1 VVPAWSSRHGVSC
14 SRHHA
19 AVRQKI
25 HLSQLFRLTGP
36 ALPETLKAFV
46 DDQVTEGGYSTS
58 SEYVRELIRRDQ
70 DRQQLKGLLLQG
82 AKSKKGAVADAA
94 YFNGLRQKLKQR
106 KKA

>member
-1 VVPAWSSRHGVSC
+1 MSTMNIS
-14 SRHHA
+14 
-19 AVRQKI
+19 
-25 HLSQLFRLTGP
+25 
-36 ALPETLKAFV
+36 LPETLKAFV
-46 DDQVTEGGYSTS
+46 DDQVTERGYSTS

>member
-1 VVPAWSSRHGVSC
+1 MSTMNIS
-14 SRHHA
+14 
-19 AVRQKI
+19 
-25 HLSQLFRLTGP
+25 
-36 ALPETLKAFV
+36 LPETLKAFV

-82 AKSKKGAVADAA
+82 AKSKQGAVADAA

>member
-1 VVPAWSSRHGVSC
+1 MIDQPKPPHSNLAKFCHMGQYVPMSTMNIS
-14 SRHHA
+14 
-19 AVRQKI
+19 
-25 HLSQLFRLTGP
+25 
-36 ALPETLKAFV
+36 LPETLKAFV

-70 DRQQLKGLLLQG
+70 ERQKLKGLLLQG

-94 YFNGLRQKLKQR
+94 YFKGLRQKLNQR